1 MSVSVRIGGK
11 CVHGRKCV
19 ASHQGATMVTRLDPS
34 YHKPLVLVLGS
45 SSPSTT
51 GSLLPRLD
59 GSIFH
64 NYGLRSLQGSRKGS
78 FFTLGGWM
86 GTLSWGQGPLWWTKR
101 ARGPG
106 GEWKEGYRVGPSL
119 RCSAVGADIYIWFG
133 AIATAC
139 LGGPY
144 IGGG

>member
-1 MSVSVRIGGK
+1 MYMSIRGRGVHE

-51 GSLLPRLD
+51 ASLLPRLG

-64 NYGLRSLQGSRKGS
+64 NYWLRSLQGSRKGS

-86 GTLSWGQGPLWWTKR
+86 GTFSWGQGPLWWTKG

-106 GEWKEGYRVGPSL
+106 GS
-119 RCSAVGADIYIWFG
+119 
-133 AIATAC
+133 
-139 LGGPY
+139 GGR
-144 IGGG
+144 GTE